1 MYISLGV
8 SAVVRKADIV
18 GIFDLDNTTVS
29 RRTRVLLSAMQKADR
44 VHDACEPGTIP
55 KSMIL
60 TEYAGEKGLWLSQYS
75 PQTLARRMEGTVA
88 PSVYRAYDHKER
100 QIRVE
105 TTQKDR

>member
-1 MYISLGV
+1 MYLSIGNDM
-8 SAVVRKADIV
+8 AVRDRSII

-29 RRTRVLLSAMQKADR
+29 KRTRVLLSAMQKAGR
-44 VHDACEPGTIP
+44 VHDACEAGTIP

-60 TEYAGEKGLWLSQYS
+60 TEYAGERGLWLSQYS

>member
-1 MYISLGV
+1 MYLSIGNDM
-8 SAVVRKADIV
+8 AVRDRSII

>member
-8 SAVVRKADIV
+8 SAVVRKSDII

-29 RRTRVLLSAMQKADR
+29 KRTRVLLSAMQKAGA

-75 PQTLARRMEGTVA
+75 SQTLARRMEGTVA
-88 PSVYRAYDHKER
+88 QSVDRAYDHKER
-100 QIRVE
+100 
-105 TTQKDR
+105 

>member
-1 MYISLGV
+1 MYLSIGSDL
-8 SAVVRKADIV
+8 AVRDSSII

-29 RRTRVLLSAMQKADR
+29 KRTRVLLSAMQKAGR
-44 VHDACEPGTIP
+44 VHDACEAGTIP

-60 TEYAGEKGLWLSQYS
+60 TEYAGERGLWLSQYS

>member
-8 SAVVRKADIV
+8 AAVVRKCDIV

-29 RRTRVLLSAMQKADR
+29 RRTRILLSQMQQAGR
-44 VHDACEPGTIP
+44 VRDACEVGTLP

-60 TEYAGEKGLWLSQYS
+60 TACGKEKHLWLSQYS
-75 PQTLARRMEGTVA
+75 PQTLARRMEYAVA
-88 PSVYRAYDHKER
+88 PAPTVYQER
-100 QIRVE
+100 KIRVG